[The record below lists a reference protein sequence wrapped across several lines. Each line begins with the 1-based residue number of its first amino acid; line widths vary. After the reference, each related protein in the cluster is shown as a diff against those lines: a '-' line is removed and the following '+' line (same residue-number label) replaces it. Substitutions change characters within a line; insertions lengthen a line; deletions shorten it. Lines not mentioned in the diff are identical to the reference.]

1 MNKFIS
7 IVKSSVFKR
16 LIIVLLLLIL
26 FIFIS
31 AISYVSAVSNN
42 IANGV
47 FRLHVIANS
56 DSPEDQNLKYIVRDE
71 LIKYMNT
78 LAKDCTSK
86 QEVIEIAQNNISNF
100 ENIAKKTIQD
110 NGFNYNVTVEIGNFD
125 FPTKTYGDI
134 TLPAGTYDSLKI
146 KIGKSEGQNWWC
158 VMFPPLCFVN
168 VTTGIVPEES
178 KKEMKEAMPEEEYSL
193 ISNTN
198 NSEVNFKFKLIEFFE
213 NIKLMAKNS
222 LVNYNNLWY
231 ILKVEY
237 YVFYF

>member
-100 ENIAKKTIQD
+100 ENIAKKTIRD

-158 VMFPPLCFVN
+158 VMFPPLCFVD

-213 NIKLMAKNS
+213 NIKLMAK
-222 LVNYNNLWY
+222 
-231 ILKVEY
+231 K
-237 YVFYF
+237 

>member
-158 VMFPPLCFVN
+158 VMFPPLCFVD

-193 ISNTN
+193 IRNTN

-213 NIKLMAKNS
+213 NIKLMAK
-222 LVNYNNLWY
+222 
-231 ILKVEY
+231 K
-237 YVFYF
+237 

>member
-56 DSPEDQNLKYIVRDE
+56 DSPEDQNLKYI
-71 LIKYMNT
+71 
-78 LAKDCTSK
+78 
-86 QEVIEIAQNNISNF
+86 
-100 ENIAKKTIQD
+100 AKKTIQD

-158 VMFPPLCFVN
+158 VMFPPLCFVD

-213 NIKLMAKNS
+213 NIKLMAK
-222 LVNYNNLWY
+222 
-231 ILKVEY
+231 K
-237 YVFYF
+237 

>member
-16 LIIVLLLLIL
+16 LIIALLLLIL

-158 VMFPPLCFVN
+158 VMFPPLCFVD

-213 NIKLMAKNS
+213 NIKLMAK
-222 LVNYNNLWY
+222 
-231 ILKVEY
+231 K
-237 YVFYF
+237 

>member
-16 LIIVLLLLIL
+16 LIVVLLLLIL

-78 LAKDCTSK
+78 LAKDCNSK
-86 QEVIEIAQNNISNF
+86 QEVIEIAKNNISNF
-100 ENIAKKTIQD
+100 ENIAKKTIKD

-158 VMFPPLCFVN
+158 VMFPPLCFVD

-213 NIKLMAKNS
+213 NIKLMAK
-222 LVNYNNLWY
+222 
-231 ILKVEY
+231 K
-237 YVFYF
+237 

>member
-42 IANGV
+42 ISNGV

-78 LAKDCTSK
+78 LAKDCNSK
-86 QEVIEIAQNNISNF
+86 QEVIEIAKNNISNF
-100 ENIAKKTIQD
+100 ENIAKKTIKD

-158 VMFPPLCFVN
+158 VMFPPLCFVD

-213 NIKLMAKNS
+213 NIKLMAK
-222 LVNYNNLWY
+222 
-231 ILKVEY
+231 K
-237 YVFYF
+237 

>member
-47 FRLHVIANS
+47 FRLHVVANS

-158 VMFPPLCFVN
+158 VMFPPLCFVD

-213 NIKLMAKNS
+213 NIKLMAK
-222 LVNYNNLWY
+222 
-231 ILKVEY
+231 K
-237 YVFYF
+237 

>member
-110 NGFNYNVTVEIGNFD
+110 NGFNYKTDYYDLYGLKFFSEYYDQNMGLLMTSFYTDNNKEIL
-125 FPTKTYGDI
+125 TI
-134 TLPAGTYDSLKI
+134 HH
-146 KIGKSEGQNWWC
+146 QN
-158 VMFPPLCFVN
+158 
-168 VTTGIVPEES
+168 
-178 KKEMKEAMPEEEYSL
+178 EAFL
-193 ISNTN
+193 VNTN
-198 NSEVNFKFKLIEFFE
+198 YKTN
-213 NIKLMAKNS
+213 
-222 LVNYNNLWY
+222 
-231 ILKVEY
+231 
-237 YVFYF
+237 VFYSYREFVQYVESFMKG

>member
-78 LAKDCTSK
+78 LAKDCNSK
-86 QEVIEIAQNNISNF
+86 QEVIEIA
-100 ENIAKKTIQD
+100 KKTIKD

-158 VMFPPLCFVN
+158 VMFPPLCFVD

-213 NIKLMAKNS
+213 NIKLMAK
-222 LVNYNNLWY
+222 
-231 ILKVEY
+231 K
-237 YVFYF
+237 